1 MKKITL
7 VAVAAIGMTLF
18 ASCKKD
24 HTCACKVTM
33 GGSTQEVT
41 QTFPK
46 TSKSSAKTACES
58 YETTVAVAGATAEC
72 SLK

>member
-7 VAVAAIGMTLF
+7 VAVAAISMSLF

-24 HTCACKVTM
+24 YTCTCKVTVS
-33 GGSTQEVT
+33 GSTADAT

-46 TSKSSAKTACES
+46 TSKSTAKTACES
-58 YETTVAVAGATAEC
+58 YETTLKVGGATAEC

>member
-7 VAVAAIGMTLF
+7 IAVAAISMSVF

-24 HTCACKVTM
+24 YTCTCKVTS
-33 GGSTQEVT
+33 GGTTMEVA
-41 QTFPK
+41 QTYPK
-46 TSKSSAKTACES
+46 TSKSTAKTACDS
-58 YETTVAVAGATAEC
+58 YKSTVAMAGATAEC

>member
-7 VAVAAIGMTLF
+7 IAVAAIGMTLF

-24 HTCACKVTM
+24 YTCTCKVTM
-33 GGSTQEVT
+33 GGSTQEVA
-41 QTFPK
+41 QTYPK
-46 TSKSSAKTACES
+46 TSKSTAKTACES
-58 YETTVAVAGATAEC
+58 YETTVQVAGVTAEC

>member
-24 HTCACKVTM
+24 HTCTCKVTM
-33 GGSTQEVT
+33 GGSTQEVSYT
-41 QTFPK
+41 MPK
-46 TSKSSAKTACES
+46 TSKSDAKKACDTYQSTA
-58 YETTVAVAGATAEC
+58 TMAGATASC